1 MIQEIAP
8 HVFDNA
14 FKALDPEPGDY
25 VLHYAAN
32 ASWTG
37 ADSVRVHG
45 KGMLAQERDG
55 ELVLPKL
62 ADYARK
68 PSCVYLFS
76 IDDKRFFLATDV
88 LVEAKGSFRYLSVSG
103 CRFYEPRWLAFA
115 AITGYQLW
123 DWRQHNRYCGACA
136 APLVHAPRS
145 RELVCPSCGN
155 IVYPRINIGVIVAI
169 VDGERLLL
177 TKYAGRKYTHY
188 ALVAGYTE
196 VGETLEECCRRE
208 IAEEVGLS
216 VKDLTYV
223 TDQPWS
229 FSDTLLVGFF
239 ARLDGSD
246 ELTVD
251 EGELSLAEWVERK
264 DLPKT
269 HEDTSSMTNWMI
281 EFFAK
286 GEDPFSRKA

>member
-37 ADSVRVHG
+37 ADSMRVHG

-55 ELVLPKL
+55 DLVLPKL

-155 IVYPRINIGVIVAI
+155 IVYPRINIG
-169 VDGERLLL
+169 
-177 TKYAGRKYTHY
+177 
-188 ALVAGYTE
+188 
-196 VGETLEECCRRE
+196 
-208 IAEEVGLS
+208 
-216 VKDLTYV
+216 
-223 TDQPWS
+223 
-229 FSDTLLVGFF
+229 
-239 ARLDGSD
+239 
-246 ELTVD
+246 
-251 EGELSLAEWVERK
+251 
-264 DLPKT
+264 
-269 HEDTSSMTNWMI
+269 
-281 EFFAK
+281 
-286 GEDPFSRKA
+286 

>member
-8 HVFDNA
+8 HVFYNA

-37 ADSVRVHG
+37 ADSMRVHG

-88 LVEAKGSFRYLSVSG
+88 LVEVKGSFRYLSVSG

-136 APLVHAPRS
+136 APAGAYLSARTFFEKIRHKPKAIMKAPS
-145 RELVCPSCGN
+145 MEKNSGVPVSSA
-155 IVYPRINIGVIVAI
+155 ITPPRAVPTGMARPFMAVN
-169 VDGERLLL
+169 RPM
-177 TKYAGRKYTHY
+177 TR
-188 ALVAGYTE
+188 
-196 VGETLEECCRRE
+196 
-208 IAEEVGLS
+208 
-216 VKDLTYV
+216 
-223 TDQPWS
+223 PS
-229 FSDTLLVGFF
+229 FSSGMPFC
-239 ARLDGSD
+239 
-246 ELTVD
+246 
-251 EGELSLAEWVERK
+251 
-264 DLPKT
+264 
-269 HEDTSSMTNWMI
+269 SSVI
-281 EFFAK
+281 K
-286 GEDPFSRKA
+286 GALNQAQATASTPMQPVNSQ